1 MLPYGGTLIKNFL
14 PFRLIGLVL
23 LCIVLYCVDWVSF
36 LKLAKQLNTV
46 YLLLALPLFTA
57 IIILKSIRWNFLLK
71 IQGIRIP
78 ALVAFRYYAASIF
91 WGIITPGRIGE
102 AAKIVYLKKRGV
114 RAGRGGLSVVLDRLL
129 DLSILLL
136 LTFVGISI
144 VFHKL
149 EWFFIGS
156 TIVILASLFLYQIRS
171 KLNFPSVMHP
181 LFSFLPERFRETFSR
196 FGDQFKSDFKK
207 FSCSKLILLS
217 LFSVFIWLIYTIPF
231 FLFGNSIGIEAS
243 PVFVLTGIFASVMV
257 AMLPISIGGIG
268 TREAFF
274 IFYFNLLGIPKEKS
288 LLFSFMFIYMHIF
301 AIIFGVMMSQLGN
314 EKL

>member
-1 MLPYGGTLIKNFL
+1 MPPYGGNLIKKFL

-23 LCIVLYCVDWVSF
+23 LGILLYRVDWASF
-36 LKLAKQLNTV
+36 LKLAKELNTF

-71 IQGIRIP
+71 IQEIRIP

-114 RAGRGGLSVVLDRLL
+114 SAGRGGLSVVLDRLL
-129 DLSILLL
+129 DLSLLLL
-136 LTFVGISI
+136 LTFAGISI
-144 VFHKL
+144 IFHKS
-149 EWFFIGS
+149 EWFFGL
-156 TIVILASLFLYQIRS
+156 VIFIMASLFLYRMRD
-171 KLNFPSVMHP
+171 KLNFSSVLRLL
-181 LFSFLPERFRETFSR
+181 LFFLPESFQTAVSQ
-196 FGDQFKSDFKK
+196 FGDHFRNDFGK
-207 FSCSKLILLS
+207 FSNAKLILLAI
-217 LFSVFIWLIYTIPF
+217 FSVFIWLIYTIPF
-231 FLFGNSIGIEAS
+231 FLLGSSMGIEAS
-243 PVFVLTGIFASVMV
+243 PVFVLTGIFASVIV

-274 IFYFNLLGIPKEKS
+274 VFYFNQLGIPKEKS
-288 LLFSFMFIYMHIF
+288 LMFSFMFIYMHIF
-301 AIIFGVMMSQLGN
+301 AIIFGLMMSQLGN